1 MRLMVTRRHYDCNR
15 KETSMSGTKQKSQSV
30 SKAVARRNGAEQPAD
45 SRAGRTRARING
57 ASVILL
63 HRRSYDNMRVS
74 DITKKAGV
82 GRATFYAHFTSKD
95 DLLRSQLQ
103 RVVVPMLR
111 MQPRGA
117 ISAGLP
123 PSFFEHIR
131 TAPHIYKALM
141 GGHERNG
148 ARVIREAFEQH
159 LGSALT
165 TTLAE
170 HRRHHLRGAG
180 EALRSFRAARGRR
193 THVEQR
199 RRDNSRRNAAPL
211 PEACRFRAQRLNRLQ
226 LSGALRTV

>member
-57 ASVILL
+57 AFVILL

-111 MQPRGA
+111 MQPKEPFLLDCR
-117 ISAGLP
+117 
-123 PSFFEHIR
+123 SFFEHIR

-165 TTLAE
+165 TTSPSIDGTIPAALVKRFVVSVLLGVAA
-170 HRRHHLRGAG
+170 HTLNSAG
-180 EALRSFRAARGRR
+180 ETTA
-193 THVEQR
+193 E
-199 RRDNSRRNAAPL
+199 
-211 PEACRFRAQRLNRLQ
+211 EMQRLFQKLVGSG
-226 LSGALRTV
+226 LSV